1 MLLKE
6 YLVNTMIVKGTIFK
20 TLKDLDRL
28 FTKEN
33 DPTKQLFYSKLAL
46 MELCGWIEV
55 TMDNIVEGVYK
66 KNISNPEHI
75 KKVQSEIRR
84 NSNFHYEDN
93 FKKMLS
99 HVIGL
104 SSIEEIEKKATQQKL
119 LTLKAT
125 LESLKAPRNSAAHT
139 FIKGAGMS
147 IDAPSVT
154 LSNFMI
160 LFEGFKDFKA
170 TMKIVGLL

>member
-1 MLLKE
+1 
-6 YLVNTMIVKGTIFK
+6 MIVKGVIYK

-33 DPTKQLFYSKLAL
+33 DPSKQLFYSKLAL

-55 TMDNIVEGVYK
+55 TMDNIVDGVCK
-66 KNISNPEHI
+66 KNITNPDHI
-75 KKVQSEIRR
+75 KKIQADIKR
-84 NSNFHYEDN
+84 NSNFHYDDN
-93 FKKMLS
+93 FKKMLA

-104 SSIEEIEKKATQQKL
+104 SSIEKIENKATPQKL

-125 LESLKAPRNSAAHT
+125 LDSLKGPRNSAAHT
-139 FIKGAGMS
+139 FIKGAGVS
-147 IDAPSVT
+147 INAPSVT
-154 LSNFMI
+154 LANFNI

-170 TMKIVGLL
+170 TMKLLGII